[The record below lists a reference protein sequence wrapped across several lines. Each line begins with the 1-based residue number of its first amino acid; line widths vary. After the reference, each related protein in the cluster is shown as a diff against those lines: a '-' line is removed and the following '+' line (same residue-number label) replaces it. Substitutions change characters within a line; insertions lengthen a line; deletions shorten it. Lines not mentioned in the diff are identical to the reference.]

1 MKVPK
6 DGLQVYLVAG
16 YSIAVYLHFEHR
28 DSITG
33 IYSPPIEKVYVY
45 SLNETRDAI
54 VEPPWEYYFTSLM
67 RMYGFNE
74 IPEHWNWRWDGTP
87 EGIIKIGKR
96 ASDLTRLGILGNVHT
111 SPTQDGYWP
120 LDDPDP
126 GDTKAKLDAIFSP
139 YPDDESENQ

>member
-1 MKVPK
+1 MRVPK

-16 YSIAVYLHFEHR
+16 YSIAVYLHVEHH
-28 DSITG
+28 DSVTG
-33 IYSPPIEKVYVY
+33 IYRPPIEKVYVY

-67 RMYGFNE
+67 RMFGFNE

-126 GDTKAKLDAIFSP
+126 EGTKAKIEERFRDL
-139 YPDDESENQ
+139 